1 MRGTVLAVFR
11 RSFYLRGDAG
21 GLVCLGDVSTGAGP
35 LNVLFALPGGWDW
48 EAAGLRP
55 GAWAHMEGGTLRVGP
70 RHRFSLA
77 AARDWRPPMPAR
89 DWRADDLRR
98 GLSALAAHAGT
109 RAPAEGLG
117 RLIPAL
123 AGRQPIKLPPPENP
137 VLAMALPA
145 VSCLRG
151 WLKEVPSRRDVPA
164 AAEALIGLGPGLT
177 PSGDDFVG
185 GAMIALRALGRPDAA
200 GRLGAWAIG
209 LARHRTG
216 TISFAHLA
224 CAAAGQGAGALHAAL
239 SAVAAPGEPGLSA
252 CLDAVDGVGH
262 TSGWDALAGAVAAAN
277 GQSRTSSAAS

>member
-21 GLVCLGDVSTGAGP
+21 GLVCLGEESTGAGP
-35 LNVLFALPGGWDW
+35 LNVLCALPGGWDW

-55 GAWAHMEGGTLRVGP
+55 GAPAHMEGETLRVGP

-98 GLSALAAHAGT
+98 GLAALAALAGA

-123 AGRQPIKLPPPENP
+123 ASREPIDVRPPENP
-137 VLAMALPA
+137 VLALAWPA

-151 WLKEVPSRRDVPA
+151 WLEDAPGDVPA
-164 AAEALIGLGPGLT
+164 AAETLIGLGPGLT

-200 GRLGAWAIG
+200 DRLGTWAIG

-216 TISFAHLA
+216 TISLAHLA

-239 SAVAAPGEPGLSA
+239 LAVSAPGAAGLSA
-252 CLDAVDGVGH
+252 CLDAVDRVGH
-262 TSGWDALAGAVAAAN
+262 TSGWDALSGAVAAAN
-277 GQSRTSSAAS
+277 AQLRTSSVAS